1 MGDAMAIADIT
12 NSPDAQAFAA
22 SLAAKYGISPQAA
35 QDAMLSLLPTLSAGI
50 EHATLSPGGIAR
62 LLETMAQGHHQDI
75 ISNPDL
81 VGHPDTVADGNS
93 IIGQLMPRGLPQAT
107 LQAAA
112 SQSGVPASLMSG
124 MAPAIAVFLIG
135 YLFRNSGGMLG
146 NIIGSAMGGGG
157 GGASIPQMPQM
168 PPMGRPAMGGGM
180 MPPMPD
186 LRNLGTGNNPYGN
199 IASTIRNGG
208 PLGGSVAGSVRDVLG
223 SALGFGS
230 SRGIMGWIIRMLV
243 LRYGM
248 TILRGLLRSFM
259 PRL

>member
-1 MGDAMAIADIT
+1 MAIADIT

-112 SQSGVPASLMSG
+112 SQIELAQKNVDELRPPESAKEESKCAQPPA
-124 MAPAIAVFLIG
+124 A
-135 YLFRNSGGMLG
+135 R
-146 NIIGSAMGGGG
+146 
-157 GGASIPQMPQM
+157 
-168 PPMGRPAMGGGM
+168 
-180 MPPMPD
+180 
-186 LRNLGTGNNPYGN
+186 
-199 IASTIRNGG
+199 
-208 PLGGSVAGSVRDVLG
+208 
-223 SALGFGS
+223 
-230 SRGIMGWIIRMLV
+230 W
-243 LRYGM
+243 
-248 TILRGLLRSFM
+248 
-259 PRL
+259 